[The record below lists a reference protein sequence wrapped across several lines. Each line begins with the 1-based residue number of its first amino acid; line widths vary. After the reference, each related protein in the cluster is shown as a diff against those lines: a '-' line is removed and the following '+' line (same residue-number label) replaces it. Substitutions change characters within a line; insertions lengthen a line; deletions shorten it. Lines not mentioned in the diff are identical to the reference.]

1 MPHLAMRLADLIEA
15 HRGEILEDWKKR
27 AAVAAASV
35 SLSEPALQD
44 RIDHF
49 IEELIAS
56 LREPPQKAPSEA
68 ATRAAVEHAG
78 QRFDLGFHIS
88 AMVRE
93 YGLFAD
99 TVYDLLHRNEQ
110 HLPLEDLAA
119 FAAFVQHAIVEA
131 VTTFSSLKETQ
142 LRRVAAEHQGFLA
155 HELRNSLATAR
166 LVSDE
171 LADREAAPA
180 LVAALQRSLG
190 QLEQLLSHALV
201 RSRFDAETPIYPV
214 EIALQPALEECID
227 ESTLDAERRNVS
239 ITLLVENVTPVCLDP
254 RLFRSIMTNLI
265 RNAVKFT
272 RAGGKIIVRAR
283 LTEGERL
290 VVEVEDQCGGL
301 PEGAAARMFVP
312 FAQSHDSRHAGHGLG
327 LAIAKQA
334 VQAQGGTIQVLDLP
348 NRGCVFVVDLPRA
361 VLGPEAPPC

>member
-1 MPHLAMRLADLIEA
+1 MPSLVMRLADLIEA
-15 HRGEILEDWKKR
+15 HRGEILEEWKGR
-27 AAVAAASV
+27 AATAAASV

-44 RIDHF
+44 RIDDF
-49 IEELIAS
+49 IEELILS
-56 LREPPQKAPSEA
+56 LREPPLKAPSEA
-68 ATRAAVEHAG
+68 AVRSAVEHAV
-78 QRFDLGFHIS
+78 QRFALGFHIS

-99 TVYDLLHRNEQ
+99 TVYDVIRREEEPI
-110 HLPLEDLAA
+110 PLTELAA
-119 FAAFVQHAIVEA
+119 LGAFVQHAIVEA
-131 VTTFSSLKETQ
+131 VTTFSSLKENQ

-155 HELRNSLATAR
+155 HELRNSLSTAR
-166 LVSDE
+166 LASDE
-171 LADREAAPA
+171 LADRDAAPA
-180 LVAALQRSLG
+180 LVGALQRSLG

-201 RSRFDAETPIYPV
+201 RSRFEAETPIYPT
-214 EIALQPALEECID
+214 EMALRAAIQECID
-227 ESTLDAERRNVS
+227 ESSFDAERREVS
-239 ITLLVENVTPVCLDP
+239 ITLLADDTTVCVDP
-254 RLFRSIMTNLI
+254 RLFRSVMTNLI

-272 RAGGKIIVRAR
+272 RSEGKIVIRAR

-334 VQAQGGTIQVLDLP
+334 ADAQGGTIQVHDLP
-348 NRGCVFVVDLPRA
+348 ERGCVFVVDLPRV
-361 VLGPEAPPC
+361 VLAPEQFPT